1 MRWKLAPTGIGVG
14 DTVLLQS
21 FRRCSGCVLYA
32 RSPKAFRRTFSV
44 YLYAI
49 PQNAVNDINVS
60 VAERVAAACPNVVG
74 LKYSYPNMSLLQKFM
89 LVRDETFSVLV
100 GPDDLFHVVCAAG
113 GDGTVSGNA
122 QVIPE
127 HYAALWAAIQSGDN
141 VKARELQRKTNVLNN
156 ILCEKN
162 NIAAYKVVLREEGV
176 IQTAHLRAPMEEFTK
191 EEEETLMK
199 ALREHHY
206 REV

>member
-1 MRWKLAPTGIGVG
+1 MGKISRITEDFIWIKTE
-14 DTVLLQS
+14 
-21 FRRCSGCVLYA
+21 
-32 RSPKAFRRTFSV
+32 
-44 YLYAI
+44 
-49 PQNAVNDINVS
+49 
-60 VAERVAAACPNVVG
+60 AEGRH
-74 LKYSYPNMSLLQKFM
+74 
-89 LVRDETFSVLV
+89 V

-141 VKARELQRKTNVLNN
+141 EKARELQRKTNVLNN